1 MLYAVIETNVLV
13 SALLKMDSNPGKVL
27 SSIVNGETFIFVNE
41 EILLEYKKVLSRD
54 KFHFP
59 PQMIE
64 DILRQLEYKS
74 KFTSIESKEYLD
86 VNDPKDRCFY
96 AVTLSGRESV
106 DALLVTGNICHF
118 PEEQFIVTPSQFVN
132 ILEVERNKQL
142 E

>member
-13 SALLKMDSNPGKVL
+13 SALLKMDSNPEKVL

-64 DILRQLEYKS
+64 DILRQLECKS
-74 KFTSIESKEYLD
+74 KFISIESKEYLE
-86 VNDPKDRCFY
+86 VNDSKDRCFY

-106 DALLVTGNICHF
+106 DALLVTGNIRHF

-132 ILEVERNKQL
+132 ILEVERNKHL

>member
-1 MLYAVIETNVLV
+1 MLYAVIDTNVLV

-54 KFHFP
+54 RFHFP

-74 KFTSIESKEYLD
+74 KFTSIESKEYLE

-106 DALLVTGNICHF
+106 DALLVTGNIRHF

>member
-1 MLYAVIETNVLV
+1 MLYAVIDTNVLV

-74 KFTSIESKEYLD
+74 KFTSIESKEYLE

-106 DALLVTGNICHF
+106 DALLVTGNIRHF

>member
-1 MLYAVIETNVLV
+1 
-13 SALLKMDSNPGKVL
+13 MDSNPGEVL

-64 DILRQLEYKS
+64 DTLRQLEYKS
-74 KFTSIESKEYLD
+74 KFTSIESKEYLE

-106 DALLVTGNICHF
+106 DALLVTGNIRHF